1 VGKKHLDNAV
11 AVAGVSVQIQYEPF
25 LVQDA
30 HLDRLGYPE
39 GVALIELLTKKYGR
53 EEAAQHFDVHHKR
66 LTQAGKRV
74 GIPFRTPWVQTVVRS
89 ADSHRLIE
97 YCKAVAP
104 AQTGVLVDALFKA
117 YFEDGLQLSNHAH
130 LVRVAESV
138 GLNAPAVAQMLA
150 SKRYMCSVQEKA
162 EGWSRKGVR
171 GVPFF
176 IIHPASGQPVILSG
190 AQPVELIADT
200 LRKHASTTV

>member
-1 VGKKHLDNAV
+1 MGSIGMYCGNNDACEARDWPCGDDINVNNNNVVTADRAALQITLVSDTQCPWCYVGKKHLDNAV

-104 AQTGVLVDALFKA
+104 AQTGVLVDAL
-117 YFEDGLQLSNHAH
+117 
-130 LVRVAESV
+130 
-138 GLNAPAVAQMLA
+138 
-150 SKRYMCSVQEKA
+150 
-162 EGWSRKGVR
+162 
-171 GVPFF
+171 
-176 IIHPASGQPVILSG
+176 
-190 AQPVELIADT
+190 
-200 LRKHASTTV
+200 